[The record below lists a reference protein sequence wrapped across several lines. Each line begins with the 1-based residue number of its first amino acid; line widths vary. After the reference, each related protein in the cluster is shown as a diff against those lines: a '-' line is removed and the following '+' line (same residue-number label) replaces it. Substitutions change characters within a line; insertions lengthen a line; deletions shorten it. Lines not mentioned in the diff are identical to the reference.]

1 MRFTRAKRAANPHAD
16 FIRWVIESPIIRIE
30 ERLEMTAELI
40 GHNVFVQ
47 FLPDAALV
55 LLINLN
61 NTVNISV
68 DIVLKHIFDLHGN
81 AFRWPKNGY

>member
-1 MRFTRAKRAANPHAD
+1 MNILTYGNDKRVSVC
-16 FIRWVIESPIIRIE
+16 RYRIE